1 MRLIHGKNFAE
12 LYDKVMD
19 EVYNKFDY
27 ETAPRGQKIREC
39 IDVAMEIEDPYDN
52 LFRYED
58 KSLTMPTKYTKKEMC
73 LYLNATDS
81 VDLFA
86 KASPFWKKIANDDG
100 TVNSAYGNLIFN
112 ESLADGRSQFDW
124 AFDCLKADKDSRQ
137 AFMRFNNTSHQ
148 HEGVKD
154 LPCTFVMLF
163 HIRDGKLHATV
174 DMLSNDIVKGLV
186 HDEPSFVLFQH
197 LMLLRLREVYL
208 DLQMGTYTHIS
219 HSLHLYEPDFE
230 LTKKRLQSQII
241 PNHYPMPNDWHVI
254 KSTDAINL
262 VDEKVCG
269 QQYLFH
275 NWDYSENTDFYN
287 WILS

>member
-1 MRLIHGKNFAE
+1 
-12 LYDKVMD
+12 MD
-19 EVYNKFDY
+19 EVYNNFDY

-39 IDVAMEIEDPYDN
+39 INVAMQIDDPYDN
-52 LFRYED
+52 LFRFED

-86 KASPFWKKIANDDG
+86 KASPFWQKIANVDG

-124 AFDCLKADKDSRQ
+124 AFDCLKLDKDSRQ
-137 AFMRFNNTSHQ
+137 SFMRFNNTSHQ

-163 HIRDGKLHATV
+163 HIRGGMLHATV
-174 DMLSNDIVKGLV
+174 EMRSNDIVKGLV

-197 LMLLRLREVYL
+197 LMLLRLREVYP
-208 DLQMGTYTHIS
+208 DL
-219 HSLHLYEPDFE
+219 
-230 LTKKRLQSQII
+230 
-241 PNHYPMPNDWHVI
+241 
-254 KSTDAINL
+254 
-262 VDEKVCG
+262 
-269 QQYLFH
+269 
-275 NWDYSENTDFYN
+275 
-287 WILS
+287 